1 MCTSIL
7 EIVETD
13 GMGKGG
19 EGWINL
25 THAVVTYDHPHHALF
40 EDAMTLDFVN
50 SALGPGSRIS
60 VEISLDAAKALC
72 GALQSAIAQADFA
85 GRGGY
90 AAPASVAEGAAAK

>member
-25 THAVVTYDHPHHALF
+25 THVAVTYDHPHHALF
-40 EDAMTLDFVN
+40 EDAVSLDFVN
-50 SALGPGSRIS
+50 SALGPGSRIA
-60 VEISLDAAKALC
+60 VEISLDAARALC
-72 GALQSAIAQADFA
+72 AALQRTIDQADHA

-90 AAPASVAEGAAAK
+90 AAEASVRQRGV

>member
-19 EGWINL
+19 EGWIDL
-25 THAVVTYDHPHHALF
+25 THVVVSYDHPHHALF
-40 EDAMTLDFVN
+40 EDAITLDFVN
-50 SALGPGSRIS
+50 KTLGPGSRIA
-60 VEISLDAAKALC
+60 VEISLDAGKKLSA
-72 GALQSAIAQADFA
+72 ALQSAIAQAEFG

-90 AAPASVAEGAAAK
+90 DSIKEGNGS

>member
-7 EIVETD
+7 EIVKTD

-25 THAVVTYDHPHHALF
+25 THVVVSYDHPHHALF
-40 EDAMTLDFVN
+40 EDAMSFDFVN
-50 SALGPGSRIS
+50 SALGPGSRIA
-60 VEISLDAAKALC
+60 VEMSLDAAKALC
-72 GALQSAIAQADFA
+72 AALQSAIEQADFA

-90 AAPASVAEGAAAK
+90 AAAESVRQRTG

>member
-7 EIVETD
+7 EIVKTD

-19 EGWINL
+19 EGWIDL

-40 EDAMTLDFVN
+40 EDAVTLDFVN
-50 SALGPGSRIS
+50 QALGPGSRIS
-60 VEISLDAAKALC
+60 VEISLEAARVLC
-72 GALQSAIAQADFA
+72 AALQSAIAQADHA

-90 AAPASVAEGAAAK
+90 AAELSVAQRKT

>member
-7 EIVETD
+7 ETVETD
-13 GMGKGG
+13 GMGKGE

-25 THAVVTYDHPHHALF
+25 THVVVTYDHPHHALF

-60 VEISLDAAKALC
+60 VEMSLDAAKALC
-72 GALQSAIAQADFA
+72 GALQRAIAQADHG

-90 AAPASVAEGAAAK
+90 AAEESVRTRAA